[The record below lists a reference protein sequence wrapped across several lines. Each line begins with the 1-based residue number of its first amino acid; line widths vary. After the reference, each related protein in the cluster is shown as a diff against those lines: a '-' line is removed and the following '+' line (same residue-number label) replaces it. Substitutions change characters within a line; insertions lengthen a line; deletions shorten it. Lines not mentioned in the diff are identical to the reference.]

1 MEYSVPYTIQFILY
15 YSMIDFNNKMK
26 LKKNEIA
33 DININ
38 NIYIDMLFSVEYDIF
53 LNCIFSSFEYFI
65 RFFLNLNKIKNDTR
79 YKKIDAIKNDM
90 PDPKYAGD
98 LIVSLLKITVISAA
112 LRAIN
117 DDEKTLKKV

>member
-1 MEYSVPYTIQFILY
+1 MEYSVPYSIQFILY

-38 NIYIDMLFSVEYDIF
+38 NIYSDMLFSVEYDIF

-65 RFFLNLNKIKNDTR
+65 RLFLNLNKIKNDTR

-117 DDEKTLKKV
+117 DDEKTLRKV

>member
-1 MEYSVPYTIQFILY
+1 MEYSVPYSIQFILY

-38 NIYIDMLFSVEYDIF
+38 IIYSDMLFSVEYDIF